1 MDGECV
7 EESCSFLNKASAQ
20 ISTLENEAFIP
31 IMDQVLQPVRRTG
44 RTLAEIA
51 HSMEQIVYLNQ
62 ELVEEAEISLQQRFG
77 ENYTTNECHEKSNIN
92 EEDRP
97 HACNYSSPS
106 NESKYK
112 DGTNQLEIESS
123 SQCGVPIEDLMA
135 KHRALKPYKVLS
147 PLEEGDESLLVEEDD
162 DNDDGGNRMKQISNP
177 LLDKF
182 LLQSPSFKR
191 TPSPV
196 AYQQPVVVPEEIVC
210 SEEEPISLPN
220 TPSFQN
226 VALR

>member
-1 MDGECV
+1 M

-31 IMDQVLQPVRRTG
+31 IMDQVLKPVRRTG

-62 ELVEEAEISLQQRFG
+62 ELVEEAEVSLQQRFG
-77 ENYTTNECHEKSNIN
+77 ENYTTNECQ
-92 EEDRP
+92 EENGIMEEGRL
-97 HACNYSSPS
+97 HACNYASPS
-106 NESKYK
+106 NVNKCK
-112 DGTNQLEIESS
+112 DSTNQLEIESS
-123 SQCGVPIEDLMA
+123 SQCGVPLEDLMA

-162 DNDDGGNRMKQISNP
+162 DNDERGNRTKQICNP

-196 AYQQPVVVPEEIVC
+196 VYQQPIVYHEEIVC
-210 SEEEPISLPN
+210 SEEEPVSLPN

-226 VALR
+226 VASR